1 MSQNKLVLNGDKT
14 HLLVMASL
22 SKHRKHQ
29 NFGITLDTGSEEIE
43 PISSEKLLGAKLS
56 NNFTWNLHIRD
67 DDHSMFRT
75 LTCKINALYKISLVT
90 SFKTRKMVASGL
102 ILSTLNYIIQVYG
115 GCSGYLLKMLQVLQ
129 NKAAR
134 IVTKLP
140 WMTPTS
146 VLLTQC
152 GWLSVLQLIKYHSLV
167 LMFKVKKDKRPHY
180 LYEKIGATAG
190 RSTRQEEER
199 LAHHMLKDEQ
209 GFETATA
216 LKSYV
221 PRTRQ
226 LEQPARLSTQNG
238 QPKTIQTE
246 AQIMDQRKCSSEITS
261 DSTVS
266 CHCDKSTCT

>member
-1 MSQNKLVLNGDKT
+1 
-14 HLLVMASL
+14 
-22 SKHRKHQ
+22 
-29 NFGITLDTGSEEIE
+29 
-43 PISSEKLLGAKLS
+43 
-56 NNFTWNLHIRD
+56 
-67 DDHSMFRT
+67 
-75 LTCKINALYKISLVT
+75 
-90 SFKTRKMVASGL
+90 
-102 ILSTLNYIIQVYG
+102 
-115 GCSGYLLKMLQVLQ
+115 MLQVLQ

-180 LYEKIGATAG
+180 IYEKIGATAG

-199 LAHHMLKDEQ
+199 LANHILKDER

-221 PRTRQ
+221 PRTIGDWNNLPDYLRKMDN
-226 LEQPARLSTQNG
+226 LKLFK
-238 QPKTIQTE
+238 PKLKLWIKE
-246 AQIMDQRKCSSEITS
+246 NVPVK
-261 DSTVS
+261 
-266 CHCDKSTCT
+266 